1 MERGE
6 QAQGAACL
14 VVKERGVDTPAG
26 SGSSSDGEE
35 EGEITLPPL
44 SSLRLASP
52 PLSDIVSRQVVGAHK
67 TPISHANM
75 SSKYI
80 K

>member
-14 VVKERGVDTPAG
+14 VVKEQGVDTPTG
-26 SGSSSDGEE
+26 SGSSGDGEV

-44 SSLRLASP
+44 SSMCLASP
-52 PLSDIVSRQVVGAHK
+52 SLSDIVSQQVVGAHK
-67 TPISHANM
+67 TPISHTNM
-75 SSKYI
+75 SI
-80 K
+80 KCIK